1 MSDTLPPIEQRYK
14 EMLLARTPS
23 ERMRMVSRMYD
34 SARKLVISSVQ
45 NGKQQ
50 LTASQLR
57 GQLFLRMYGND
68 FTVAERER
76 IVHKIPNME
85 LTKDS

>member
-1 MSDTLPPIEQRYK
+1 MSDTHTPIEQRYK

-23 ERMRMVSRMYD
+23 EKMRMVSRMYD
-34 SARKLVISSVQ
+34 SARKLVISGVQ
-45 NGKQQ
+45 NGNQQ

-57 GQLFLRMYGND
+57 GQLFLRMYAGD

-76 IVHKIPNME
+76 IVHKIPHME
-85 LTKDS
+85 LTTDS